1 MSDNFRIDRT
11 AFSVISFDE
20 QVDDEKRYWLQKSAH
35 ERLEAVEMTRQI
47 LYGYNPATVRL
58 QRVFEIA
65 ERA

>member
-11 AFSVISFDE
+11 AFSVISIDE
-20 QVDDEKRYWLQKSAH
+20 QVEDEKRYWLQKSPH
-35 ERLEAVEMTRQI
+35 ERLEAVELTRQL
-47 LYGYNPATVRL
+47 LYGYDPTTLRL